1 MGFKIQESKQVEEIR
16 MKMQRRQG
24 VMYGNIDNMM
34 IDNVN
39 ITNIIEN

>member
-1 MGFKIQESKQVEEIR
+1 MEWIR
-16 MKMQRRQG
+16 VKCRGDGRI
-24 VMYGNIDNMM
+24 NIHIDNMM